1 MFTSRFYFPAA
12 LRAGDLPSTRAAY
25 PAGSRL
31 PRVSHFGRL
40 PGPTHQLAPAGRE
53 GFRRAGRRANKLLR
67 PLTLPALGV
76 KYLG

>member
-31 PRVSHFGRL
+31 TRVSHFGRL
-40 PGPTHQLAPAGRE
+40 RGPTYQLAPAGVR
-53 GFRRAGRRANKLLR
+53 GVPSGPQACQQFAVFVRGARLR
-67 PLTLPALGV
+67 G
-76 KYLG
+76 